1 MLPPLSDNM
10 FHLCMIVTLVVCSL
24 VLLYLI
30 YYTADHLI
38 FVNININHNERFP
51 NSKIVPSSFFGG
63 S

>member
-1 MLPPLSDNM
+1 M
-10 FHLCMIVTLVVCSL
+10 FSFNDPTLNLCLIITLILCAL
-24 VLLYLI
+24 GLLYLI